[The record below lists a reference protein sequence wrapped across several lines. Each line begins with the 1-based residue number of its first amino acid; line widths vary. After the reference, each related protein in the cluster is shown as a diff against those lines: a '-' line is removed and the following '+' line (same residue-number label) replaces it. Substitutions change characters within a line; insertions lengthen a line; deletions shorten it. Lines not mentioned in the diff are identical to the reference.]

1 MLKNLW
7 QGNIEKSLLFSHSPI
22 HSAKATKPF
31 LKSPHEAPGC
41 HSEGYLSHTT
51 GAHQATH
58 NIAHHFN
65 GSMDSMDSMD
75 LYGSLMIIDDHCI
88 IRLVLWGSVLVILV
102 PALSLKEAWDDFS
115 PPPLQVI

>member
-1 MLKNLW
+1 MIKKLGT
-7 QGNIEKSLLFSHSPI
+7 GNIEKSLLFSHSPI

-88 IRLVLWGSVLVILV
+88 IRLVL
-102 PALSLKEAWDDFS
+102 
-115 PPPLQVI
+115 